1 MPEPEQ
7 KILPLFPLNVVLFP
21 RAPLPLHIF
30 EERYRRMVAA
40 ALEGEGLFGVV
51 CADGEGAA
59 RTGCCARI
67 VKIIKRYDDG
77 RLDILT
83 VGVQRFRIARLLRD
97 EAYMRAQVSYFR
109 DSDGDAL
116 ADLPNLVDRCLQLFY
131 YIYDTMP
138 GNLPLSELEQTSAT
152 VASFYLAHFSDLA
165 LTLKQRLLELTD
177 PEMRLKQLRAALE
190 QRKRE
195 QREQLDRTRQIQS
208 NGHLPPQ

>member
-21 RAPLPLHIF
+21 RAPLPLHVF

-40 ALEGEGLFGVV
+40 ALEGEGLFGVI
-51 CADGEGAA
+51 CTDGEGAA

-83 VGVQRFRIARLLRD
+83 VGVQRFRITRLLRE
-97 EAYMRAQVSYFR
+97 EAYLQAQVRYFR
-109 DSDGDAL
+109 DSAGDDL
-116 ADLPNLVDRCLQLFY
+116 ADLVDRCLQLFY

-138 GNLPLSELEQTSAT
+138 GNLPISELEQTSAT
-152 VASFYLAHFSDLA
+152 VASFYLAYFSDLA
-165 LTLKQRLLELTD
+165 LPQKQRLLELTD
-177 PEMRLKQLRAALE
+177 PETRLKQLRTALE
-190 QRKRE
+190 QRRRE
-195 QREQLDRTRQIQS
+195 QRERQDRTRLVQS
-208 NGHLPPQ
+208 NGHLPPE

>member
-7 KILPLFPLNVVLFP
+7 KVLPMFPLKVVLFP
-21 RAPLPLHIF
+21 RTPLPLHIF

-40 ALEGEGLFGVV
+40 ALEGEGLFGVI
-51 CADGEGAA
+51 CAGSDEAV
-59 RTGCCARI
+59 RVGCCAKI

-83 VGVQRFRIARLLRD
+83 VGVQRFRIARLLP
-97 EAYMRAQVSYFR
+97 EETYMQAQVSYFR
-109 DSDGDAL
+109 DAAGDAL
-116 ADLPNLVDRCLQLFY
+116 ADLPDLVDRCLQLFY

-152 VASFYLAHFSDLA
+152 VASFYLAYFSDLS
-165 LTLKQRLLELTD
+165 LTQKQRLLELTD
-177 PEMRLKQLRAALE
+177 PETRLKQLRAALE